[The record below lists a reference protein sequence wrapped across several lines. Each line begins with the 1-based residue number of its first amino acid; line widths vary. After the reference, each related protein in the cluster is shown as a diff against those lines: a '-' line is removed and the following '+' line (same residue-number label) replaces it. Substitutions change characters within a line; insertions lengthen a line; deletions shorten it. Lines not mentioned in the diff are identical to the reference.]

1 MNSLAINTTLNDRIS
16 AFAKAGSLLNSFLK
30 QEPTTATAAI
40 EAAFYKA
47 QSKNSWFTD
56 ENLNHAFEQW
66 ALALT
71 VETLT
76 SWTNAYN
83 LEDINSKVVAII
95 TAGNLPLVGFHDV
108 LSVIITGH
116 HAMIINSSNDDV
128 LTPMLLQLA
137 TDYLPELSQS
147 YSYNDGRLTGY
158 DAVIAT
164 GSDNTAR
171 YFEYYFDSKPHI
183 IRKNRNSIAVLT
195 GTETI
200 EHMEALSKD
209 VFNYFGLGCRSVSH
223 LMVPRN
229 YNFDLFFN
237 GMFKQQHLIKN
248 EKYVNNYDYNKAV
261 YLMSEFD
268 LLDNEFLLIKEENDS
283 YSSPIASLGY
293 SYYDD
298 INDVAKQ
305 IKIDADKLQCVVA
318 QGEIAKTIKAT
329 LGDLTAPA
337 VVDFGTTQCPML
349 NDYADGVDT
358 VNFLLTLS

>member
-16 AFAKAGSLLNSFLK
+16 AFAKAGSLLSSYLK
-30 QEPTTATAAI
+30 KEPTEATAAI
-40 EAAFYKA
+40 ESAFYRA
-47 QSKNSWFTD
+47 QAKNSWFTD
-56 ENLNHAFEQW
+56 ENLIHSFEQW
-66 ALALT
+66 SQALSVDSLKK
-71 VETLT
+71 
-76 SWTNAYN
+76 WTTPYH
-83 LEDINSKVVAII
+83 LENIDPKTVAII

-116 HAMIINSSNDDV
+116 HAMIKNSSNDDV

-137 TDYLPELSQS
+137 TDHLPELSQS
-147 YSYNDGRLTGY
+147 YSNNDGRLTGY

-171 YFEYYFDSKPHI
+171 YFEYYFGSKPNI

-195 GTETI
+195 GKETI
-200 EHMEALSKD
+200 EHMEALSED

-223 LMVPRN
+223 LMVPRG

-293 SYYDD
+293 RFYDD
-298 INDVAKQ
+298 INDAASL
-305 IKIDADKLQCVVA
+305 IKKDADKLQCIVA
-318 QGEIAKTIKAT
+318 QGEAAQLIKTK
-329 LGDLTAPA
+329 LSDVEAPS

-349 NDYADGVDT
+349 NDYADGIDT
-358 VNFLLTLS
+358 VDFLLTLS

>member
-16 AFAKAGSLLNSFLK
+16 AFAKAGKLLSSYLK
-30 QEPTTATAAI
+30 KESTESTTVI
-40 EAAFYKA
+40 EAAFYRA

-56 ENLNHAFEQW
+56 ENLNYALDQW
-66 ALALT
+66 SQALT
-71 VETLT
+71 VEALE
-76 SWTNAYN
+76 SWTTPYHLDNITAN
-83 LEDINSKVVAII
+83 IVAII

-116 HAMIINSSNDDV
+116 HAMIKNSGNDDV

-137 TDYLPELSQS
+137 TDALPELKQS

-164 GSDNTAR
+164 GSNNTAR
-171 YFEYYFDSKPHI
+171 YFEHYFGSKPHI

-200 EHMEALSKD
+200 KDMEALSED
-209 VFNYFGLGCRSVSH
+209 VFRYFGLGCRSVTH
-223 LMVPRN
+223 LMIPRD

-237 GMFKQQHLIKN
+237 GMFVQKELIKN
-248 EKYVNNYDYNKAV
+248 EKYLNNYDYNKAV
-261 YLMSEFD
+261 YLMSNFD

-283 YSSPIASLGY
+283 YTSPIAALGY

-298 INDVAKQ
+298 IKDVANQ
-305 IKIDADKLQCVVA
+305 LMTDADKLQCIVA
-318 QGEIAKTIKAT
+318 QGTAAQVIKTQ
-329 LGDLTAPA
+329 LGELTAPA
-337 VVDFGTTQCPML
+337 IVDFGSTQCPML

>member
-66 ALALT
+66 AIALT

-83 LEDINSKVVAII
+83 LEDINSKIVAII

-116 HAMIINSSNDDV
+116 HAMIKNSSNDDV

-158 DAVIAT
+158 DAIIAT

-171 YFEYYFDSKPHI
+171 YFEYYFGSKPHI

-305 IKIDADKLQCVVA
+305 IKTDADKLQCVVA
-318 QGEIAKTIKAT
+318 QGEIVQTIKAT

-349 NDYADGVDT
+349 HDYADGVDT

>member
-83 LEDINSKVVAII
+83 LEDINSKIVAII

-116 HAMIINSSNDDV
+116 HAMIKNSSNDDV

-171 YFEYYFDSKPHI
+171 YFEYYFGSKPHI

-195 GTETI
+195 GSETI

-223 LMVPRN
+223 LKVPRN

-305 IKIDADKLQCVVA
+305 IKTDADKLQCVVA
-318 QGEIAKTIKAT
+318 QGEIVQTIKAT

-349 NDYADGVDT
+349 HDYADGVDT